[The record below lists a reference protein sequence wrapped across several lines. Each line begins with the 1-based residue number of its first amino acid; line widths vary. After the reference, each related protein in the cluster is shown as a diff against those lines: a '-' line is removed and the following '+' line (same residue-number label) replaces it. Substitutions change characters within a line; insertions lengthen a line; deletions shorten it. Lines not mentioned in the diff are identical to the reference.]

1 MQQGN
6 FSYAG
11 KEADIEVT
19 GWDEDQSSNPAPFYM
34 STKGY
39 GVFRNTFAPGHYAFN
54 GTEML
59 DKNYDDGFKLMGFTS
74 QLTHNENR
82 FDAFYFYGPSLKDL
96 LNDYTD
102 ITGKPFMPA
111 MWMLTMGDA
120 DCYNKGEQRTGWP
133 QSTPDV
139 ISQVADKYVE
149 YDMPRGWI
157 LPNDGY
163 GCGYVKLDSVV
174 TELGKRGFHTGLW
187 TENGV
192 DKIAYEVGKCGT
204 ACVNWMWLG
213 LEKAMSCLERL

>member
-1 MQQGN
+1 MRRSGDEDFYGCGMQQGN

-139 ISQVADKYVE
+139 IS
-149 YDMPRGWI
+149 
-157 LPNDGY
+157 
-163 GCGYVKLDSVV
+163 
-174 TELGKRGFHTGLW
+174 
-187 TENGV
+187 
-192 DKIAYEVGKCGT
+192 
-204 ACVNWMWLG
+204 
-213 LEKAMSCLERL
+213 

>member
-1 MQQGN
+1 
-6 FSYAG
+6 
-11 KEADIEVT
+11 
-19 GWDEDQSSNPAPFYM
+19 M

-120 DCYNKGEQRTGWP
+120 DCYNKGEQRTGCLNP
-133 QSTPDV
+133 
-139 ISQVADKYVE
+139 
-149 YDMPRGWI
+149 PRRNQ
-157 LPNDGY
+157 P
-163 GCGYVKLDSVV
+163 
-174 TELGKRGFHTGLW
+174 
-187 TENGV
+187 
-192 DKIAYEVGKCGT
+192 
-204 ACVNWMWLG
+204 
-213 LEKAMSCLERL
+213 SCR